1 MENQATQPEA
11 EVQAPEGQTA
21 QAPEL
26 TIADLQNLRSI
37 VEVSARRGAFQAG
50 EMEAVGATF
59 NKLNKFL
66 EVVAPQPQPAEAEAP
81 AA

>member
-11 EVQAPEGQTA
+11 EVQAPETQTA
-21 QAPEL
+21 QPPEL

-37 VEVSARRGAFQAG
+37 IEISARRGAFQAA

-59 NKLNKFL
+59 NKLSKFL
-66 EVVAPQPQPAEAEAP
+66 EIVAPAQQPAEKTP

>member
-1 MENQATQPEA
+1 MENQ
-11 EVQAPEGQTA
+11 EVQQPQDTPATDAPTA

-37 VEVSARRGAFQAG
+37 VEVSARRGAFQAA

-59 NKLNKFL
+59 NKLSKFL
-66 EVVAPQPQPAEAEAP
+66 EVVAPAQQPADETP